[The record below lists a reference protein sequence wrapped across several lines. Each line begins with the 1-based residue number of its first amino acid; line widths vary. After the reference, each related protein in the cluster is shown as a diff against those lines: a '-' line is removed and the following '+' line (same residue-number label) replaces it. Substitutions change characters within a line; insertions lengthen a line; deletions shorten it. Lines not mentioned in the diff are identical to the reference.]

1 MTSKRKGFTLIEIM
15 IVIMVIAVLLGIAI
29 PNFMSSRAK
38 SHAQSCVANLRQIRQ
53 AKEQAAMAS
62 SMNDGDTMNESD
74 LTPYIKSAMPTCPAG
89 GTYTIGI
96 VGYNPTCSKETNPIP
111 HILP

>member
-1 MTSKRKGFTLIEIM
+1 
-15 IVIMVIAVLLGIAI
+15 
-29 PNFMSSRAK
+29 
-38 SHAQSCVANLRQIRQ
+38 
-53 AKEQAAMAS
+53 
-62 SMNDGDTMNESD
+62 MNDGDTMNESD